1 MRIPLKFKS
10 YKKLK
15 YPEWSEAIWLNDN
28 ILLVKDDVN
37 FAFIDIHE
45 DKIIQDF
52 PDLHP
57 YQSNIIA
64 LYVSRNKKFV
74 ILVLNTS
81 RILIFDLKS
90 FKIIQVFESLPKKF
104 REYLLQQKRPK
115 PNKNENE
122 NYGVERIFGVQTPA
136 KNHVTDQ
143 INQLDILT
151 VDYILLENSS
161 SLLIVI
167 KSEILVCTS
176 QQWFSYEDIINFS
189 STSNSIELFY
199 NHTVGS
205 WNIYQFVENS
215 ILIQ

>member
-28 ILLVKDDVN
+28 IILAKDDVN

-64 LYVSRNKKFV
+64 VFVSRNKKIV
-74 ILVLNTS
+74 ILVLNTA
-81 RILIFDLKS
+81 RILIFDLNS
-90 FKIIQVFESLPKKF
+90 FKILQIFESLPTKF
-104 REYLLQQKRPK
+104 REYLLQQKCP
-115 PNKNENE
+115 KNENE
-122 NYGVERIFGVQTPA
+122 NYDMKRIFGVQTPA
-136 KNHVTDQ
+136 KNHITNQ
-143 INQLDILT
+143 INQLDIVT
-151 VDYILLENSS
+151 VDYILLENTSF
-161 SLLIVI
+161 LLIVL
-167 KSEILVCTS
+167 KSEILLCTN

-189 STSNSIELFY
+189 TTSSSIELFY
-199 NHTVGS
+199 NHTIGS
-205 WNIYQFVENS
+205 WNIYQFIENA

>member
-15 YPEWSEAIWLNDN
+15 YPEWSEAIWLNDSI
-28 ILLVKDDVN
+28 ILAKDDVN

-64 LYVSRNKKFV
+64 VFVSRNKKFV
-74 ILVLNTS
+74 ILVLNTA
-81 RILIFDLKS
+81 RILIFDLNS
-90 FKIIQVFESLPKKF
+90 FKILQIFESLPTKF
-104 REYLLQQKRPK
+104 REYLLQQKCP
-115 PNKNENE
+115 KNENE
-122 NYGVERIFGVQTPA
+122 NYDMKRIFGVQTPA
-136 KNHVTDQ
+136 KNHITNQ
-143 INQLDILT
+143 INQLDIVT
-151 VDYILLENSS
+151 VDYISLENTS
-161 SLLIVI
+161 SLLIVL
-167 KSEILVCTS
+167 KSEILLCTN

-189 STSNSIELFY
+189 TTPSSIELFY
-199 NHTVGS
+199 NHTIGS
-205 WNIYQFVENS
+205 WNIYQFIENA

>member
-28 ILLVKDDVN
+28 IILAKDDVN

-64 LYVSRNKKFV
+64 VFVSRNKRFV
-74 ILVLNTS
+74 ILVLNTA
-81 RILIFDLKS
+81 RILIFDLNS
-90 FKIIQVFESLPKKF
+90 FKILHIFESLPTKF
-104 REYLLQQKRPK
+104 RKYLLQQKCP
-115 PNKNENE
+115 KNENE
-122 NYGVERIFGVQTPA
+122 NYDMKRIFGVQTPA
-136 KNHVTDQ
+136 KNHITNQ
-143 INQLDILT
+143 INQLDIVT
-151 VDYILLENSS
+151 VDYISLENTS
-161 SLLIVI
+161 SLLIVL
-167 KSEILVCTS
+167 KSEILLCTN

-189 STSNSIELFY
+189 TTPSSIELFY
-199 NHTVGS
+199 NHTIGS
-205 WNIYQFVENS
+205 WNIYQFIENA

>member
-10 YKKLK
+10 CKKLK

-28 ILLVKDDVN
+28 IILAKDDVN

-64 LYVSRNKKFV
+64 VFVSRNKKFV
-74 ILVLNTS
+74 ILVLNTA
-81 RILIFDLKS
+81 RILIFDLNS
-90 FKIIQVFESLPKKF
+90 FKILQIFESLPTKF
-104 REYLLQQKRPK
+104 REYLLQQKCPK
-115 PNKNENE
+115 YENE
-122 NYGVERIFGVQTPA
+122 NYDMKRIFGVQTPA
-136 KNHVTDQ
+136 KNHITNQ
-143 INQLDILT
+143 INQLDIVT
-151 VDYILLENSS
+151 VDYILLENTS
-161 SLLIVI
+161 SLLIVL
-167 KSEILVCTS
+167 KSEILLCTN

-189 STSNSIELFY
+189 TTSSSIELFY
-199 NHTVGS
+199 NHTIGS
-205 WNIYQFVENS
+205 WNIYQFIENA

>member
-1 MRIPLKFKS
+1 MKIPLKFKS

-15 YPEWSEAIWLNDN
+15 YPEWSETIWLNNN
-28 ILLVKDDVN
+28 IILAKDDVN

-57 YQSNIIA
+57 YLSNIIA
-64 LYVSRNKKFV
+64 LFVSRNKKFV

-90 FKIIQVFESLPKKF
+90 FKIVQIFESLPKKF
-104 REYLLQQKRPK
+104 REYLLQQKCPK
-115 PNKNENE
+115 KPKTNE
-122 NYGVERIFGVQTPA
+122 NYEVKRIFGIQTPA

-151 VDYILLENSS
+151 IDYILLENSS
-161 SLLIVI
+161 SLLIVL
-167 KSEILVCTS
+167 KSEILLCTN

-199 NHTVGS
+199 NHNNGS
-205 WNIYQFVENS
+205 WNIYQFIENA